1 MLRNMRVVLASLGLV
16 LGAAGCNGF
25 LTGDKLS
32 SNPNSPSTATI
43 QTLYVAMQGARF
55 AQHEGPIA
63 MLTCEWVQA
72 CGAVNGRFVELGG
85 RYDYGQASNFGA
97 EGGDWAQ
104 IYTAGGLVDIRNIKA
119 GAVSAGDS
127 VYLGIAKIWEAFTM
141 GMAADMWSGVPY
153 SQAGV
158 SATPDTD
165 SEIGVY
171 NAIQTL
177 LSQAITELTNDNVNT
192 HGPLSADLVFGGR
205 APGAQRAA
213 WIATAWTL
221 KARYWLHVV
230 NAAANGKLAGLT
242 AAQVYDS
249 AIAAAATNGISD
261 PTGAHDFRSKH
272 FAATTQQNM
281 WSQFQQ
287 FSGFGADLEAGL
299 PLVEYMKARSDPRLG
314 SYFCAFASG
323 SWAASAHHLKGDRIV
338 DANGNVEKVTAVALP
353 DSASGAT
360 QPTWPT
366 IVGTTTTDNHVT
378 WTLTNITPYGGEAFN
393 AVVSPDSVSNYACL
407 PPRFAPTASVP
418 FVTYAERELILA
430 EAYSTAARGG
440 VGGNDATA
448 LGYLNAERAVPGSAS
463 DTTLTA
469 LPAVVGVTGAALL
482 DSIMMEKWVAMF
494 QNIESLLDYRR
505 TCIPAITPVA
515 GNFLGIAFVP
525 GRLFYPQSERNV
537 NPTHIPLESAEL
549 SAGLRTQADVST
561 SCHP

>member
-1 MLRNMRVVLASLGLV
+1 MLRNMRVVLVSLGLV

-43 QTLYVAMQGARF
+43 QTLFVAMQGARF

-63 MLTCEWVQA
+63 MLVCEWVQT

-85 RYDYGQASNFGA
+85 RYNYGANSNFGA
-97 EGGDWAQ
+97 EGGDWAT
-104 IYTAGGLVDIRNIKA
+104 IYTGGGLVDIRNIKA
-119 GAVSAGDS
+119 GAISNGDS
-127 VYLGIAKIWEAFTM
+127 VYLGITKIWESFTM
-141 GMAADMWSGVPY
+141 GMAADMWSGIPY

-177 LSQAITELTNDNVNT
+177 LTQAISELTNDNVST
-192 HGPLSADLVFGGR
+192 HGPLSADLVFGR
-205 APGAQRAA
+205 LSPGAQRSA

-230 NAAANGKLAGLT
+230 NAAANGKLPGLT
-242 AAQVYDS
+242 APQVYDS
-249 AIAAAATNGISD
+249 AIAAAMNGISD
-261 PTGAHDFRSKH
+261 PTGKHDFHSAH

-299 PLVEYMKARSDPRLG
+299 PLVEYMKARNDPRLA
-314 SYFCAFASG
+314 SYFCPFASG
-323 SWAASAHHLKGDRIV
+323 SWAAGGKHVKGERIV

-366 IVGTTTTDNHVT
+366 VVGTTTTDNHVT
-378 WTLTNITPYGGEAFN
+378 WTLTNITPYGGDSFN
-393 AVVSPDSVSNYACL
+393 AVVSPDSVSNYTCL
-407 PPRFAPTASVP
+407 PPRFAPTAPVP
-418 FVTYAERELILA
+418 YVTYAERELILA
-430 EAYSTAARGG
+430 EANSTTARGA
-440 VGGNDATA
+440 GGNDATA
-448 LGYLNAERAVPGSAS
+448 LGYLNAELAVPGSAS

-469 LPAVVGVTGAALL
+469 LPAVVGVTGAALR
-482 DSIMMEKWVAMF
+482 DSIMLEKWVVMF
-494 QNIESLLDYRR
+494 QNIEGLLDYRR
-505 TCIPAITPVA
+505 TCRPAITPVK
-515 GNFLGIAFVP
+515 GNFLSIAFVP

-537 NPTHIPLESAEL
+537 NPAHIPLESAEL
-549 SAGLRTQADVST
+549 AAGLRTQADVT
-561 SCHP
+561 TPCHP

>member
-1 MLRNMRVVLASLGLV
+1 MLRNMRVVLVSLGLV
-16 LGAAGCNGF
+16 LGAAGCNVF

-43 QTLYVAMQGARF
+43 QTLFVAMQGARF

-63 MLTCEWVQA
+63 MWVCEWVQT

-85 RYDYGQASNFGA
+85 RYNYGANSNFGA
-97 EGGDWAQ
+97 EGGDWAT
-104 IYTAGGLVDIRNIKA
+104 IYTGGGLVDIRNI
-119 GAVSAGDS
+119 
-127 VYLGIAKIWEAFTM
+127 
-141 GMAADMWSGVPY
+141 
-153 SQAGV
+153 QAGV

-177 LSQAITELTNDNVNT
+177 LTQAISELTNDNVST
-192 HGPLSADLVFGGR
+192 HGPLSADLVFGR
-205 APGAQRAA
+205 LSPGAQRSA

-230 NAAANGKLAGLT
+230 NAAANGKLPGLT
-242 AAQVYDS
+242 APQVYDS
-249 AIAAAATNGISD
+249 AIAAAMNGISD
-261 PTGAHDFRSKH
+261 PTGKHDFHSAH

-299 PLVEYMKARSDPRLG
+299 PLVEYLKSRNDPRLA
-314 SYFCAFASG
+314 SYFCPVASG
-323 SWAASAHHLKGDRIV
+323 SWAAGGKHVKGERIV

-366 IVGTTTTDNHVT
+366 VVGTTTTGNHVT
-378 WTLTNITPYGGEAFN
+378 WTLTNITPYGGDSFN

-407 PPRFAPTASVP
+407 PPRFAPTAPVP
-418 FVTYAERELILA
+418 YVTYAERELILA
-430 EAYSTAARGG
+430 EANSTTARGA
-440 VGGNDATA
+440 GGNDATA
-448 LGYLNAERAVPGSAS
+448 LGYLNAELAVPGSAS

-469 LPAVVGVTGAALL
+469 LPAVVGVTGAALR
-482 DSIMMEKWVAMF
+482 DSIMLEKWVVML
-494 QNIESLLDYRR
+494 QNIEGLLYYRR
-505 TCIPAITPVA
+505 TCRPAITPVT
-515 GNFLGIAFVP
+515 GNFLSIAFVP

-537 NPTHIPLESAEL
+537 NPAHIPLESAEL
-549 SAGLRTQADVST
+549 AAGLRTQADVT
-561 SCHP
+561 TPCHP

>member
-32 SNPNSPSTATI
+32 SNPNNPSSATI
-43 QTLYVAMQGARF
+43 QTLFVAMQGARF

-119 GAVSAGDS
+119 GAVSSGDS
-127 VYLGIAKIWEAFTM
+127 VYLGITKVWEAFTM
-141 GMAADMWSGVPY
+141 GMAADMWSGIPY

-171 NAIQTL
+171 NAVQTL
-177 LSQAITELTNDNVNT
+177 LSQAITELTNDNNNT
-192 HGPLSADLVFGGR
+192 HGPLSADLVFGGLTP
-205 APGAQRAA
+205 AAQRAA

-230 NAAANGKLAGLT
+230 NAAANGKLSGLT

-249 AIAAAATNGISD
+249 AIAAATNGISD

-272 FAATTQQNM
+272 FSATTQQNM

-287 FSGFGADLEAGL
+287 YSGFGADLEAGK
-299 PLVEYMKARSDPRLG
+299 PLVDYMKARSDPRIPL
-314 SYFCAFASG
+314 YFCKDKAG
-323 SWAASAHHLKGDRIV
+323 G
-338 DANGNVEKVTAVALP
+338 
-353 DSASGAT
+353 
-360 QPTWPT
+360 
-366 IVGTTTTDNHVT
+366 
-378 WTLTNITPYGGEAFN
+378 YGGDSFN
-393 AVVSPDSVSNYACL
+393 ALINPDSVSNYACL
-407 PPRFAPTASVP
+407 PPRFATTAPVP

-430 EAYSTAARGG
+430 EANSTAARGA
-440 VGGNDATA
+440 GGNDATA
-448 LGYLNAERAVPGSAS
+448 LGYLNAELAGVP
-463 DTTLTA
+463 
-469 LPAVVGVTGAALL
+469 LPAVLGTVTGAALL
-482 DSIMMEKWVAMF
+482 DSIMMEKWVTMF

-505 TCIPAITPVA
+505 TCIPALTPVA
-515 GNFLGIAFVP
+515 GNFLGINFVP

-549 SAGLRTQADVST
+549 TAGLRTQADVST
-561 SCHP
+561 PCHP